1 MELRNYQL
9 GDQVELKKK
18 HPCGSFRW
26 EIIRLGADIKIRCL
40 GCDHVVMLPRI
51 KFNKQIKKVINR
63 ENEKLSI

>member
-1 MELRNYQL
+1 MELKEYGL

-26 EIIRLGADIKIRCL
+26 EVIRLGADIKIRCL

-51 KFNKQIKKVINR
+51 KFNKQVKKVILKKDGSDR
-63 ENEKLSI
+63 